1 MGSLPAP
8 HAARSF
14 TVAPPER
21 LVRFEGLAGSREM
34 AFVGMVEVG
43 WIGPAGPTQFSWR
56 LWLPGGPQFGRAPTL
71 KAARDH
77 LISRIEQWIEAAD
90 LKSVK
95 A

>member
-1 MGSLPAP
+1 
-8 HAARSF
+8 
-14 TVAPPER
+14 
-21 LVRFEGLAGSREM
+21 VRFEGRADDRE
-34 AFVGMVEVG
+34 AALVGVIEVG
-43 WIGPAGPTQFSWR
+43 QLGPCAAGGLFYWR
-56 LWLPGGPQFGRAPTL
+56 LWLPGCAQFGRAGSS